1 MAHLA
6 HIASPPRRV
15 SDDARE
21 GIAKER
27 RMSFAS
33 GYRMYPRAIAWSVI
47 VSLTICMIAFDKVLV
62 SGFLASPVF
71 RERFGRAVGL
81 NENGDPLFE
90 LSAQWQAALLN
101 SATATE
107 CLGLLLNGLLTDRY
121 GYKKVVIG
129 SLVFMNMTAFLSFF
143 AVNKEMLLAAQL
155 LSGTRYQF
163 TPRDILLIHGR
174 LSLGHISDP
183 FCNLRG

>member
-1 MAHLA
+1 
-6 HIASPPRRV
+6 
-15 SDDARE
+15 
-21 GIAKER
+21 
-27 RMSFAS
+27 
-33 GYRMYPRAIAWSVI
+33 MYPRAIVWSVI

-71 RERFGRAVGL
+71 RERFGTAVGL
-81 NENGDPLFE
+81 NEKGDPLFE

-129 SLVFMNMTAFLSFF
+129 SLVFMNMTAFLAFF
-143 AVNKEMLLAAQL
+143 AVNKEMLLASQL
-155 LSGTRYQF
+155 LSGK
-163 TPRDILLIHGR
+163 
-174 LSLGHISDP
+174 SIS
-183 FCNLRG
+183 

>member
-1 MAHLA
+1 MAHMA
-6 HIASPPRRV
+6 HITSPPRRV

-33 GYRMYPRAIAWSVI
+33 GYRMYPRAIVWSVI

-71 RERFGRAVGL
+71 RERFGTAVGL
-81 NENGDPLFE
+81 NEKGDPLFE

-143 AVNKEMLLAAQL
+143 AVNKEMLLASQL
-155 LSGTRYQF
+155 LSGKC
-163 TPRDILLIHGR
+163 H
-174 LSLGHISDP
+174 P
-183 FCNLRG
+183 FPP